1 MINAELKCL
10 PHGWR
15 ATTIGDAANIF
26 SGATPSTEVASYW
39 NGAIPW
45 CIPTDITGW
54 KGKYLVVT
62 ERSITEQGL
71 VSSGASM
78 LPAGSLLLCS
88 RATIGDVKIAAMPIC
103 TNQGFKSLVC
113 KDNVSNEFLYYLIQ
127 PLKPRLAE
135 LATGSTF
142 RELSKHDLANIAITL
157 PPLSEQ
163 RAIAAVLSDMDS
175 LIGALDAL
183 IAKKQAVKEATMQR
197 LLTGRTRLPGFCGE
211 WETKRI
217 GDILTFLNTASNPRS
232 DLGDNGSARYIH
244 YGDVHA
250 QTHPVLNCT
259 LQPLPSIDGTLVDRI
274 APVRD
279 SDLVMVDASEDL
291 GGIGKSIEISGVQ
304 NQAIVA
310 GLHTILCRGD
320 SQFWAT
326 GFKAYLQFIPAFK
339 NELVRVS
346 TGISVYAISKS
357 QMAEIILKLPVKRE
371 QAAIVAVL
379 SDMEAEIEMLERRRD
394 KAEAIKQGMMQ
405 ELLTGNTRLPE
416 AKE

>member
-10 PHGWR
+10 PQGWR

-54 KGKYLVVT
+54 KGKYLVAT

-113 KDNVSNEFLYYLIQ
+113 RDDVFNEFLYYLIH

-142 RELSKHDLANIAITL
+142 RELSKHDLANIAIML

-163 RAIAAVLSDMDS
+163 RAIAAVLSDIDS
-175 LIGALDAL
+175 LIDAIDAL
-183 IAKKQAVKEATMQR
+183 IAKKQAVKKATMQR
-197 LLTGRTRLPGFCGE
+197 LLTGQTRLPGFSGE
-211 WETKRI
+211 WKTKRL
-217 GDILTFLNTASNPRS
+217 GELGTFAKGYGIRRS
-232 DLGDNGSARYIH
+232 DLSDNGLPCVLYGELYTRYGESI
-244 YGDVHA
+244 VNPVSKVPQEVA
-250 QTHPVLNCT
+250 QTA
-259 LQPLPSIDGTLVDRI
+259 LPIEAGELLFAGSGETI
-274 APVRD
+274 
-279 SDLVMVDASEDL
+279 ED
-291 GGIGKSIEISGVQ
+291 IGRC
-304 NQAIVA
+304 A
-310 GLHTILCRGD
+310 
-320 SQFWAT
+320 
-326 GFKAYLQFIPAFK
+326 AYLGTSTAYAGGDIIVLTPTEGNSLYLGHLMNHPSVSAQKARMGHGATIAHINTRNLAQIQIDIP
-339 NELVRVS
+339 EDS
-346 TGISVYAISKS
+346 EQCAI
-357 QMAEIILKLPVKRE
+357 AEILT
-371 QAAIVAVL
+371 
-379 SDMEAEIEMLERRRD
+379 DMDAEIEALERRRD
-394 KAEAIKQGMMQ
+394 KTEAIKQGMMQ
-405 ELLTGNTRLPE
+405 ELLTGKTRLPE